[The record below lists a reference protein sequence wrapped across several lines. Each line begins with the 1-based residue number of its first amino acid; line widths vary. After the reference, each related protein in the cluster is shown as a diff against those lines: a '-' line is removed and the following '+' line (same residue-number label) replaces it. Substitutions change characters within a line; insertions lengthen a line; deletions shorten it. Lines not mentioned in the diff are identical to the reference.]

1 METIRDI
8 FRIGHGPSSSHT
20 MGPRSAAER
29 FGIEYPE
36 AASFAVTLYGSLAAT
51 GRGHLTDAAIAEALS
66 PRAVTFDWR
75 PQELLPF
82 HTNAMRLVALA
93 PAGAVLAERTVY
105 SVGGGKVVIEGD
117 GTRGR
122 DQASANEAIVA
133 SGDSRPGAGET
144 YAERSMAEIL
154 ARLHETG
161 QTFWEYVIER
171 EGECLWDHLGLVWET
186 MRSAVERGIEAE
198 GVLPGGLR
206 LPRKASAYYVRAQG
220 FRGSLK
226 RRSQLYAFALAV
238 AEENA
243 AGGLVVTAPTCG
255 SCGVLPGVLYGMATQ
270 RGFSEAKILRALAT
284 AGLIGTV
291 VKANAS
297 ISGAQVGCQGEI
309 GTACAMAAGAAAQLF
324 GGTPD
329 QVEYAAEMG
338 LEHHLG
344 LTCDP
349 VGGLVQIPCIER
361 NAFAASRALDA
372 NTYAL
377 LSDGRHRI
385 GFDVIVE
392 TMKRTGNDLP
402 KIYKETSEGGL
413 AALCT

>member
-8 FRIGHGPSSSHT
+8 YRIGFGPSSSHT

-29 FGIEYPE
+29 FALEHPA
-36 AASFAVTLYGSLAAT
+36 AASFRATLFGSLAST
-51 GRGHLTDAAIAEALS
+51 GRGHLTDVAVRAAFSPRSVVVEWQPETVKPLHSNAMGLEAL
-66 PRAVTFDWR
+66 
-75 PQELLPF
+75 
-82 HTNAMRLVALA
+82 
-93 PAGAVLAERTVY
+93 AGDGSVIAERTVY
-105 SVGGGKVVIEGD
+105 STGGGKVVVD
-117 GTRGR
+117 GEPV
-122 DQASANEAIVA
+122 DAAASVYEATTMRA
-133 SGDSRPGAGET
+133 
-144 YAERSMAEIL
+144 IL
-154 ARLHETG
+154 EHIHTSG
-161 QTFWEYVIER
+161 QTFWEYVEER
-171 EGECLWDHLGLVWET
+171 EGAGLWVET
-186 MRSAVERGIEAE
+186 E

-206 LPRKASAYYVRAQG
+206 LPRKASSYFVRAQG

-226 RRSQLYAFALAV
+226 RRSLLYAFALAV

-243 AGGLVVTAPTCG
+243 AGGRVVTAPTCG

-270 RGFSEAKILRALAT
+270 RGFSEAKILRSLAT
-284 AGLIGTV
+284 AGLVGNL
-291 VKANAS
+291 VKKNAS

-309 GTACAMAAGAAAQLF
+309 GTACAMAAAAAAQLF

-329 QVEYAAEMG
+329 QIEYAAEMG

-377 LSDGRHRI
+377 LSDGRHCI
-385 GFDVIVE
+385 GFDTIVE
-392 TMKRTGNDLP
+392 TMNRTGNDLP
-402 KIYKETSEGGL
+402 RIYKETSEGGL
-413 AALCT
+413 AILVPCD

>member
-8 FRIGHGPSSSHT
+8 YRIGYGPSSSHT
-20 MGPRSAAER
+20 MGPRAAAER
-29 FGIEYPE
+29 F
-36 AASFAVTLYGSLAAT
+36 AADWPRASSFRVTLFGSLAAT
-51 GRGHLTDAAIAEALS
+51 GRGQLTDAAGQAAFLPRPLSVEWRPDVLKPYHANAMTMEALD
-66 PRAVTFDWR
+66 A
-75 PQELLPF
+75 
-82 HTNAMRLVALA
+82 
-93 PAGAVLAERTVY
+93 AGSVLAARTVY
-105 SVGGGKVVIEGD
+105 SVGGGKVVTEGEPAD
-117 GTRGR
+117 PAAAVYDDATM
-122 DQASANEAIVA
+122 
-133 SGDSRPGAGET
+133 GA
-144 YAERSMAEIL
+144 IL
-154 ARLHETG
+154 ARLHRSG
-161 QTFWEYVIER
+161 QTFWEYVEER
-171 EGECLWDHLGLVWET
+171 EGAGLWDYLQAVWSA
-186 MRSAVERGIEAE
+186 MRESVERGIEAE

-206 LPRKASAYYVRAQG
+206 LPRKASQYHVRAQG

-226 RRSQLYAFALAV
+226 RRSMLYAFALAV

-243 AGGLVVTAPTCG
+243 AGGRVVTAPTCG

-284 AGLIGTV
+284 AGLIGNL
-291 VKANAS
+291 VKRNAS

-309 GTACAMAAGAAAQLF
+309 GKACAIAAAAAAQLF
-324 GGTPD
+324 GGTPA
-329 QVEYAAEMG
+329 QIESAAEMRP
-338 LEHHLG
+338 EHHLG

-385 GFDVIVE
+385 GFDTIVE

-402 KIYKETSEGGL
+402 RIYKETSEGGL
-413 AALCT
+413 AVLAPCD